1 MSMTPL
7 RQRYAED
14 LRLRNKSPRTI
25 ETYVLRV
32 RQLPNRRGGT
42 GPGVLCVGGGSRQ
55 LVSGALVRLAPDGA
69 GLKLA
74 GTTVF
79 VARRPSSERA
89 VSAMRADERP
99 PYQRRVTPGF
109 IKTWPRRDNSAVAGN
124 SLPAT

>member
-55 LVSGALVRLAPDGA
+55 LVSGALVRPAPDGA
-69 GLKLA
+69 G
-74 GTTVF
+74 
-79 VARRPSSERA
+79 R
-89 VSAMRADERP
+89 
-99 PYQRRVTPGF
+99 
-109 IKTWPRRDNSAVAGN
+109 
-124 SLPAT
+124 